1 MLALFA
7 IVVIVPLLYIPGFL
21 IVHALLGPRQSLD
34 PLERLYERTVAGTLL
49 NGWLAFTL
57 AELGVFSAWFHIA
70 MLMLVCGAALL
81 VARRRGASWPARPFG
96 IVAGGRR
103 AVETRRQGDKETSSG
118 SDPLSIVH
126 RLASFA
132 YWDALALLA
141 IGALFV
147 VLVTPPF
154 ETVLGGRDAGVYAN
168 AGFAIARTG
177 GIVQYDPL
185 VAQIGQDQHAADP
198 TLRAAAAQAETN
210 FLGGQNPTR
219 FIATRL
225 RAAGFLI
232 YNGDLAAGRVVPQG
246 LHLFP
251 AWIGLLASLLGFEGG
266 LLATGLMGLLG
277 VWSVG
282 MLGRRLAGPWVGVLA
297 ALLLALNGVQVW
309 FSRYSTSETTMQFLT
324 FAGLYMFAVAAADE
338 RRTTNDEQPLVQ
350 RPASSVQRRD
360 FAALLAGLAFG
371 QLALARIDFILMVGP
386 VLAYLFYVWLTGR
399 WSRRE
404 TFLSIGL
411 FAMLLHAAIHI
422 ATIARAYFFDTLFA
436 RLQDYAIP
444 ALLSL
449 PFLTP
454 ELREVYL
461 TRPCSP
467 LSILRLPASPGTPA
481 CPSFKGMPPTEFV
494 GWDYG
499 RIAVEFAVVIVLI
512 AAVLLLRPQIGRG
525 LRHAERLI
533 MRGRGALLLVAAA
546 GIALLGAYGY
556 FVRPQIWSVETLRGL
571 TGCLNMAQLRAPTG
585 ACLALQGYIG
595 APIALPPGREVYT
608 IPLANLVRVGW
619 YLSPPGVL
627 LAVAGFAWWWRRGL
641 GRASWLFLTIGLVTS
656 VFFIRQTYGT
666 SDQTYIYI
674 LRRYVP
680 QVYPVFCLAIAY
692 ALVMLGR
699 WTMDDGR
706 WKSSSGIT
714 FVIRHSSFVVSTVLT
729 LALVGFLIMTNR
741 AIYNHVEYGGSLQ
754 QLSAMAQRFDPN
766 DVLLFRGG
774 APSFAAA
781 RDVPDIVTTPLTY
794 AFGLNAITIKSS
806 APGKY
811 ADALATYIERWQSQ
825 GRNVYLVLGPS
836 GAVGLP
842 GFGQQQVGTLAL
854 DNLHE
859 FEQLTDQKP
868 TNVHVFDLPFA
879 VYRLV
884 PRGQQ
889 SAPQSV
895 GPRDFGA
902 QVRGF
907 YMPEV
912 IDGTPVAWT
921 DGQGLLRLPW
931 PQNGPLQVTVQLAG
945 GKRPAAL
952 GPARACLSFAPE
964 THWWYEGMPPL
975 PFTAPQC
982 VTLDQQPRDYSFT
995 FDPRGQPVPPTGS
1008 LLLQIT
1014 SETWVPAQY
1023 PNQHDQRSLGVQFG
1037 GLAETR

>member
-1 MLALFA
+1 MLFERERIRVLALLA
-7 IVVIVPLLYIPGFL
+7 IVVVVPLLYIPGFL
-21 IVHALLGPRQSLD
+21 VAHALLGQRQSLD
-34 PLERLYERTVAGTLL
+34 PLERHYARTVAGALL

-57 AELGVFSAWFHIA
+57 AELGVFSAWLHVA
-70 MLMLVCGAALL
+70 LLALVCGAALM
-81 VARRRGASWPARPFG
+81 VAWRRGPALWPMRPLG
-96 IVAGGRR
+96 IVAGGRTTSDERPTHR
-103 AVETRRQGDKETSSG
+103 AYPSAFFLLPSS
-118 SDPLSIVH
+118 LLK
-126 RLASFA
+126 R
-132 YWDALALLA
+132 WDALALLM
-141 IGALFV
+141 IGAVFV

-177 GIVQYDPL
+177 SIVQYDPL

-198 TLRAAAAQAETN
+198 ALRGAAAQAETN

-232 YNGDLAAGRVVPQG
+232 YGGDLEAGRVVPQG

-251 AWIGLLASLLGFEGG
+251 AWIGLLASMLGFEGG

-324 FAGLYMFAVAAADE
+324 FAGLYMFAAWKAEGRKQKTESREENAEE
-338 RRTTNDEQPLVQ
+338 RRSV
-350 RPASSVQRRD
+350 RPSS
-360 FAALLAGLAFG
+360 FILHPSSFHALLAGIAFG
-371 QLALARIDFILMVGP
+371 QLALARIDFILMVAP
-386 VLAYLFYVWLTGR
+386 VLAYLCYMWLTGR

-404 TFLSIGL
+404 TWLSAGM

-467 LSILRLPASPGTPA
+467 LSILRLPAMPDTPA
-481 CPSFKGMPPTEFV
+481 CPSFRGMPPTEFV
-494 GWDYG
+494 GWNYG
-499 RIAVEFAVVIVLI
+499 RIAAEFALVFMLI
-512 AAVLLLRPQIGRG
+512 AAVLLLRGRIGRG
-525 LRHAERLI
+525 LRAAERLI
-533 MRGRGALLLVAAA
+533 VRGRGPLLLMAAA
-546 GIALLGAYGY
+546 GIVLLGAYGY
-556 FVRPQIWSVETLRGL
+556 LVRPQILSAATLRAL
-571 TGCLNMAQLRAPTG
+571 PGCLSMAQLRAPTG
-585 ACLALQGYIG
+585 ACLVLQGYIG

-608 IPLANLVRVGW
+608 IPLANLVRIGW
-619 YLSPPGVL
+619 YLSPLGVV
-627 LAVAGFAWWWRRGL
+627 LAVAGFACWWWRGMS
-641 GRASWLFLTIGLVTS
+641 RAAWLFLAIGLVAS

-680 QVYPVFCLAIAY
+680 QVYPVFCLSIAY
-692 ALVMLGR
+692 ALVTLAKTKNQEPRTNRVRRVLGSR
-699 WTMDDGR
+699 F
-706 WKSSSGIT
+706 SVLPSGILT
-714 FVIRHSSFVVSTVLT
+714 F
-729 LALVGFLIMTNR
+729 ALVAFLLLTNR
-741 AIYNHVEYGGSLQ
+741 AIYRHVEYGGSLQ
-754 QLSAMAQRFDPN
+754 QLSAIAQRFGPN

-811 ADALATYIERWQSQ
+811 ADALAAYMQRWRAQ
-825 GRNVYLVLGPS
+825 GRDVYLVLGPS

-842 GFGQQQVGTLAL
+842 GFALEQVGTLSL
-854 DNLHE
+854 DALHE
-859 FEQLTDQKP
+859 FEQLQNQKP
-868 TNVHVFDLPFA
+868 SNVNVFDLPFA

-884 PRGQQ
+884 PEGQPA
-889 SAPQSV
+889 APPSV

-907 YMPEV
+907 YKPEE
-912 IDGTPVAWT
+912 IGGATVAWT

-931 PQNGPLQVTVQLAG
+931 PQNGPLMLTVQLAG
-945 GKRPAAL
+945 GRRPADL

-964 THWWYEGMPPL
+964 TQWWYEGAPL

-982 VTLDQQPRDYSFT
+982 VTLDEPAWAARAADRSAAAA
-995 FDPRGQPVPPTGS
+995 DRERRMGACAVPGS
-1008 LLLQIT
+1008 
-1014 SETWVPAQY
+1014 A
-1023 PNQHDQRSLGVQFG
+1023 
-1037 GLAETR
+1037 

>member
-1 MLALFA
+1 MLFERERIHVLALFA

-21 IVHALLGPRQSLD
+21 IAHALLGQRQSLD
-34 PLERLYERTVAGTLL
+34 PLERHYERTVAGALL

-57 AELGVFSAWFHIA
+57 AELGVFSAWLHI
-70 MLMLVCGAALL
+70 MLLALVCGGALL
-81 VARRRGASWPARPFG
+81 VARRRGAVLWPAHPLG
-96 IVAGGRR
+96 IIAGRKPT
-103 AVETRRQGDKETSSG
+103 ANRRQRTTVDNQSVVNRLSSVV
-118 SDPLSIVH
+118 SH
-126 RLASFA
+126 
-132 YWDALALLA
+132 WDALALLI
-141 IGALFV
+141 IGAIFV

-177 GIVQYDPL
+177 SIVQYDPL

-198 TLRAAAAQAETN
+198 ALRAAAEQAETN

-251 AWIGLLASLLGFEGG
+251 AWIGLLASMLGFEGG

-277 VWSVG
+277 VWSVA

-338 RRTTNDEQPLVQ
+338 RRTPALNEVEGTNDEHAFVH
-350 RPASSVQRRD
+350 RRD
-360 FAALLAGLAFG
+360 FAALLAGIAFG

-386 VLAYLFYVWLTGR
+386 VLAYLFYMWLTGR
-399 WSRRE
+399 WARRE

-422 ATIARAYFFDTLFA
+422 AMIARAYFFDTLFA

-467 LSILRLPASPGTPA
+467 LSILRLPAMPNTPA

-494 GWDYG
+494 GWNYG
-499 RIAVEFAVVIVLI
+499 RIAAEFAVVIVLI
-512 AAVLLLRPQIGRG
+512 AAMLLLRPRIGRG

-533 MRGRGALLLVAAA
+533 VRWRELLLLTIAASVV
-546 GIALLGAYGY
+546 LLGAYGY
-556 FVRPQIWSVETLRGL
+556 FVRPQILSTATLRGL
-571 TGCLNMAQLRAPTG
+571 PGCLNLAQLRAPTG

-608 IPLANLVRVGW
+608 IPLANLVRIGW
-619 YLSPPGVL
+619 YLSPLGVV
-627 LAVAGFAWWWRRGL
+627 LAVAGFAWWWRRGMI
-641 GRASWLFLTIGLVTS
+641 RASWLLLAIGLVTS

-692 ALVMLGR
+692 ALVRIGR
-699 WTMDDGR
+699 RTGDGGR
-706 WKSSSGIT
+706 RSNSSSIA
-714 FVIRHSSFVVSTVLT
+714 FVMRHAPFVASAVLT
-729 LALVGFLIMTNR
+729 FGLVAFFLLTNR
-741 AIYNHVEYGGSLQ
+741 TIYSHVEYGGSLQ
-754 QLSAMAQRFDPN
+754 QLSSIAQRFSPN
-766 DVLLFRGG
+766 DVLLFRSG
-774 APSFAAA
+774 S
-781 RDVPDIVTTPLTY
+781 RDVPDMVTTPLTY

-811 ADALATYIERWQSQ
+811 ADALAAYIEHWRQQ
-825 GRNVYLVLGPS
+825 GHNVYLVLGPS
-836 GAVGLP
+836 GALGLP
-842 GFGQQQVGTLAL
+842 GLRQQQVGTLAL
-854 DNLHE
+854 DDLHE
-859 FEQLTDQKP
+859 FEQLTNQKP
-868 TNVHVFDLPFA
+868 TNINVFDLPFV
-879 VYRLV
+879 VYQLV
-884 PRGQQ
+884 PEGQQ
-889 SAPQSV
+889 SAPHAI

-907 YMPEV
+907 YMPEE
-912 IDGTPVAWT
+912 IDGTTVAWT

-931 PQNGPLQVTVQLAG
+931 PENGPLRVTVQLAG
-945 GKRPAAL
+945 GKRPAEL

-975 PFTAPQC
+975 KFNASQC
-982 VTLDQQPRDYSFT
+982 VTLDEQPRGYSFT
-995 FDPRGQPVPPTGS
+995 FDLHGQPAPSAGS

-1014 SETWVPAQY
+1014 SDTWVPAKY
-1023 PNQHDQRSLGVQFG
+1023 PGQHDQRNLGVQFG
-1037 GLAETR
+1037 GLTVSR